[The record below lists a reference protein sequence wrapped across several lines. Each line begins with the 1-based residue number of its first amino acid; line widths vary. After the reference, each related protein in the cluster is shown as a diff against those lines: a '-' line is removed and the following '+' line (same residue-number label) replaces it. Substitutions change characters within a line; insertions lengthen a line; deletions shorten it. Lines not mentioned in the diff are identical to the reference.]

1 MLPAVSI
8 ACWELAVQALRGMV
22 GFKQEDGPYAQT
34 YCGRTFRA
42 MLNRL
47 CGLW

>member
-34 YCGRTFRA
+34 SCGRTFRA